1 MGGSRVLVVEDD
13 ESLRRVIQAQLE
25 RGGFPTAVAV
35 DASEALEVLGRQ
47 PIDVVL
53 CDVNLPGASG
63 MELLKKVRPEYPATA
78 VVMVTAYGTVET
90 AVEAIK
96 WGAYDYITKPVHP
109 DELTALIGR
118 ILERDRLIQEVS
130 VLRSTLA
137 SAYGFKEMIGESKAW
152 RQVLDEAARIART
165 DATVHIHGETGTGKE
180 VLAKAIH
187 FGGSRRDRPFVVIS
201 CGSIPRELLE
211 SELFGHIKGSFTG
224 AMTHKKG
231 KVEIADGGTI
241 FLDEIGEMPL
251 DLQVR
256 VLRLVQEH
264 EIEKVGATA
273 PVKVDVRIIS
283 ATHRNLRKLVETGA
297 FREDLYY
304 RLAVVPIELPA
315 LRDRKEDIPI
325 FVEEFFQRH
334 KSKYGKRAMQLP
346 AALMRYFVNYNWPG
360 NIRELE
366 NVLERIVLLGRSD
379 QVALE
384 DLPEQLRG
392 DAPPMRRS
400 GDKLQSE
407 PSSFEALERQLI
419 VQALRRFGWNQSQ
432 AARHLDISR
441 KTLMYRMA
449 KYGIEKENPLPR
461 PGDNQEEKI

>member
-25 RGGFPTAVAV
+25 RGGYPTAVAV
-35 DASEALEVLGRQ
+35 DASQALEVLGKQ

-53 CDVNLPGASG
+53 CDVNLPGTSG
-63 MELLKKVRPEYPATA
+63 MELLKRVRPEYPATA

-118 ILERDRLIQEVS
+118 VLERGRLIQEVS

-137 SAYGFKEMIGESKAW
+137 CASGFKEMIGESQVW

-165 DATVHIHGETGTGKE
+165 DATVYIHGETGTGKE

-187 FGGSRRDRPFVVIS
+187 FGGARRDRPFVVIS

-231 KVEIADGGTI
+231 KVEIADGGTV

-264 EIEKVGATA
+264 EIEKLGATA
-273 PVKVDVRIIS
+273 PVKVNVRIIS
-283 ATHRNLRKLVETGA
+283 ATHRNLKKLVETGA

-325 FVEEFFQRH
+325 FVEEFFQRQ
-334 KSKYGKRAMQLP
+334 KMKYAKPTMQLP
-346 AALMRYFVNYNWPG
+346 ASLIPYFVNYNWPG

-366 NVLERIVLLGRSD
+366 NVIERIVLLGRSHE
-379 QVALE
+379 VALE

-392 DAPPMRRS
+392 ENPPAR
-400 GDKLQSE
+400 QSARE
-407 PSSFEALERQLI
+407 PESAPSSFEAVERQMI
-419 VQALRRFGWNQSQ
+419 IQALRRFGWNQSQ

-441 KTLMYRMA
+441 KTLLYRIA
-449 KYGIEKENPLPR
+449 KYGIEKESSMPR
-461 PGDNQEEKI
+461 SGENGEQKI

>member
-25 RGGFPTAVAV
+25 RVGYSTSAAVN
-35 DASEALEVLGRQ
+35 ASEALEVLGKQ
-47 PIDVVL
+47 PVDVVL
-53 CDVNLPGASG
+53 CDINLPGTSG

-118 ILERDRLIQEVS
+118 ILERDRLIQEVTA
-130 VLRSTLA
+130 LRSTLA
-137 SAYGFKEMIGESKAW
+137 SAYGFKEMIGESRAW

-187 FGGSRRDRPFVVIS
+187 FGGARRDRPFVVIS

-224 AMTHKKG
+224 ALTHKKG

-283 ATHRNLRKLVETGA
+283 ATHRNLKKLVETGA

-325 FVEEFFQRH
+325 FIEEFFQRQ
-334 KSKYGKRAMQLP
+334 KLKYGKPMMQLP
-346 AALMRYFVNYNWPG
+346 ASLMRYFLNYNWPG

-366 NVLERIVLLGRSD
+366 NVIERIVLLGRSD

-384 DLPEQLRG
+384 DLPEQLRHEY
-392 DAPPMRRS
+392 PPVRQLAR
-400 GDKLQSE
+400 E
-407 PSSFEALERQLI
+407 PESVHSSFEAVERQLI
-419 VQALRRFGWNQSQ
+419 IQTLRRFGWNQSQ
-432 AARHLDISR
+432 TARHLDISR
-441 KTLMYRMA
+441 KTLMYRIA
-449 KYGIEKENPLPR
+449 KYGIEKESPGPR
-461 PGDNQEEKI
+461 SNDNGEKNI